1 MRGVDLQQLAGAEVM
16 SWNVGEL
23 EMAASEVQGPIVV
36 RRPPDADGN
45 PGDSLGIYPFYA
57 HPMMR
62 RGTLYVLDPSQRPAR
77 VLAEFPGFVGVIQ
90 HEPKYAGWYVGKR
103 GGPMVR

>member
-1 MRGVDLQQLAGAEVM
+1 MSRLQELAGAEVM
-16 SWNVGEL
+16 TWDLGRI

-36 RRPPDADGN
+36 RRPPDRDGN
-45 PGDSLGIYPFYA
+45 PGDSLGVYPFYA
-57 HPMMR
+57 HPVMD
-62 RGTLYVLDPSQRPAR
+62 RGTLWVLDPSVRPAR
-77 VLAEFPGFVGVIQ
+77 VLAEFPGFVGSVA